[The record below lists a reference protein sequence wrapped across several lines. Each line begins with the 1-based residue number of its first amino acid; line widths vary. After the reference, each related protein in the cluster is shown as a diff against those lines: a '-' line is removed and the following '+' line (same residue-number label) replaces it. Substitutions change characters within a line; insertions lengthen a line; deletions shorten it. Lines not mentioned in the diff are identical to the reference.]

1 MWKTKELK
9 RNARAALRANYWRC
23 IIVCLLI
30 LALAGGL
37 NFPRPEETMNSLGS
51 LTELSQLNYK
61 ATTHTQ
67 IVNEVA
73 RGMFGQSLD
82 IWTEVGQVS
91 RAQNGALA
99 SIFNNATA
107 SGSFI
112 FGLLNAVNQLF
123 FKDGIWPA
131 VIIGIGAIFTFA
143 YYLFVKNILQVGKY
157 RFYLENRRYSES
169 HVNRLLYVYQI
180 RRTRK
185 VALVMF
191 LRALYTVLWSLTL
204 VGGVIKYYSYRMVP
218 LIVAENPDISPK
230 DALRLSRSMMAGNKW
245 ACFLFDASFF
255 GWFLLSFLSARI
267 LGILYITPYYTAANA
282 ELYMELRARL
292 LESNPALAAPLYDSM
307 LATGAS
313 VKAEYPCDAC
323 STPTALVRQW
333 ITVDYHRHYSFRN
346 IILLFFAFCF
356 IGYAWEVLYYLV
368 ETGRFINRGTLYGPW
383 LPIYGCG
390 GIAVI
395 LLLRRFID
403 RPVLTFFLVIGLC
416 GTIEYITSW
425 ILETLKHVKW
435 WDYTG
440 YFLNIN
446 GRVCLEGLLVFGIA
460 GTVGIYLMAPS
471 LDALFCRIPKK
482 VSTVLCIVLL
492 AAFACDFVISFI
504 HPNMAA
510 GVAV

>member
-1 MWKTKELK
+1 MWMRKELK
-9 RNARAALRANYWRC
+9 QNARAALRANYWRC
-23 IIVCLLI
+23 IIVSLLI

-37 NFPRPEETMNSLGS
+37 NFPRPEETLNSLDTLS
-51 LTELSQLNYK
+51 ELSQLNYK

-73 RGMFGQSLD
+73 NGLFGQSLD

-91 RAQNGALA
+91 QAQNGALA

-112 FGLLNAVNQLF
+112 FGLLNALNQLF
-123 FKDGIWPA
+123 FKDAIWPA

-143 YYLFVKNILQVGKY
+143 YYFLVKNVLLVGEY
-157 RFYLENRRYSES
+157 RFYLENRRFTES
-169 HVNRLLYVYQI
+169 SANRLLYVYQI

-191 LRALYTVLWSLTL
+191 LRALYTVLWSFTI
-204 VGGVIKYYSYRMVP
+204 VGGVIKFYSYRMVP
-218 LIVAENPDISPK
+218 LIVAENPDISAK
-230 DALRLSRSMMAGNKW
+230 EAIRLSRGMMAGNKW
-245 ACFLFDASFF
+245 PCFLLDISFL
-255 GWFLLSFLSARI
+255 GWFLLSFFSAHI
-267 LGILYITPYYTAANA
+267 LGILFANPYYTATNA
-282 ELYMELRARL
+282 ELYMKLREQAL
-292 LESNPALAAPLYDSM
+292 LHNPALASVFNDHM
-307 LATGAS
+307 LASEPA
-313 VKAEYPCDAC
+313 VKGEYPCEDVT
-323 STPTALVRQW
+323 TPTAMVRQW
-333 ITVDYHRHYSFRN
+333 LTADYHRNYTFRN
-346 IILLFFAFCF
+346 IVLMFFAFCF

-390 GIAVI
+390 GVAVI
-395 LLLRRFID
+395 LFLRRFID
-403 RPVLTFFLVIGLC
+403 RPVLTFFMVIGLC
-416 GTIEYITSW
+416 GAIEYFTSW
-425 ILETLKHVKW
+425 FLETFMHTKW

-460 GTVGIYLMAPS
+460 GTLGIYLMAPS
-471 LDALFCRIPKK
+471 LDSQFCRIPKK
-482 VSTVLCIVLL
+482 VSTVLCVVLL
-492 AAFACDFVISFI
+492 TAFACDLAFSFF

-510 GVAV
+510 GVAA